1 MEFWQ
6 RITHWT
12 HRHHFIVDVIV
23 AVLVILGVESIYLL
37 STVTSPDPGD
47 PMYTSRI
54 WGAILSLPMLA
65 TLAWRRTRPRI
76 AMWTLAVLCLASL
89 GIEYDLAGGILAV
102 PFIIYAAAAYGRRWD
117 GRFALILG
125 LLGGVLLP
133 AKILAQNVNDFSRG
147 EIFGVAMA
155 AVTLWLVVL
164 FCWTL
169 GALTRARRIRIQ
181 ALEDRARR
189 LEIENQQERALAAA
203 DERAH
208 IAREMHDI
216 VAHSL
221 SVIITQADGGR
232 YAAVADPEMGRKVL
246 ETIAQTGR
254 SSLAEMRR
262 LLGVL
267 RQEEDTEYR
276 PQPGLED
283 IPHLVTDM
291 RASGLVVALQEE
303 GAPRS
308 ALPAGAG
315 LTAYRLVQEALTNC
329 LKHAGPAAS
338 VDTTLRWSGKGL
350 HLTVKD
356 DGRGAAADPPS
367 AGGGNGLRGM
377 AERVA
382 LYDGKVTAGPA
393 PGGGFTVEA
402 LIPYSEA

>member
-37 STVTSPDPGD
+37 SMVTSPDPGD

-155 AVTLWLVVL
+155 AVTLWLVVV

-246 ETIAQTGR
+246 E
-254 SSLAEMRR
+254 
-262 LLGVL
+262 
-267 RQEEDTEYR
+267 
-276 PQPGLED
+276 
-283 IPHLVTDM
+283 
-291 RASGLVVALQEE
+291 
-303 GAPRS
+303 
-308 ALPAGAG
+308 
-315 LTAYRLVQEALTNC
+315 
-329 LKHAGPAAS
+329 
-338 VDTTLRWSGKGL
+338 
-350 HLTVKD
+350 
-356 DGRGAAADPPS
+356 
-367 AGGGNGLRGM
+367 
-377 AERVA
+377 
-382 LYDGKVTAGPA
+382 
-393 PGGGFTVEA
+393 
-402 LIPYSEA
+402 